1 MKPFNVNRQERFFG
15 SKVSVMANKNL
26 LIHIAVFALTGG
38 FISITFKWCHAAGW
52 QTAPMALAFYRA
64 AGIGLVYLVI
74 VLMRR
79 DAMLP
84 RGRARGHLIAAS
96 LLKTVTNAIT
106 VWLLVWLDASF
117 LTVLYA
123 CLYPVFSLAMTRVA
137 NPVNDKLT
145 RGRVIG
151 CVLGGMAA
159 ALMGFKDFDSP
170 DGFGSRAFFYVSV
183 MCFAAALH
191 VIVERKAI
199 EFGATHLQSMLAVS
213 LYTAPGFLLMALVF
227 GEQMTAAFST
237 SAGVWTLLVCTIVG
251 IAHFGSRRECM
262 GQSQV
267 SGFLLIGYVP
277 HLVTVGAAVIILG
290 EFLDWTT
297 VLGLFILP
305 VALWIG
311 WNKREQDPD

>member
-1 MKPFNVNRQERFFG
+1 MTLG
-15 SKVSVMANKNL
+15 
-26 LIHIAVFALTGG
+26 
-38 FISITFKWCHAAGW
+38 
-52 QTAPMALAFYRA
+52 FYRA
-64 AGIGLVYLVI
+64 TGIGLVYLAFVYI
-74 VLMRR
+74 RR

-96 LLKTVTNAIT
+96 LLKTVTNGIT

-117 LTVLYA
+117 VTVLYA
-123 CLYPVFSLAMTRVA
+123 SLYPVFSLAMTRLA

-145 RGRVIG
+145 RGRVVG
-151 CVLGGMAA
+151 CVLGGIAA
-159 ALMGFKDFDSP
+159 ALMGFKDFNHP
-170 DGFGSRAFFYVSV
+170 DGNSASALFYVSL

-191 VIVERKAI
+191 IVVERKAI
-199 EFGATHLQSMLAVS
+199 EYGATHLQSMLAVS
-213 LYTAPGFLLMALVF
+213 LYTAPGFLLLALIYR
-227 GEQMTAAFST
+227 EQMTTAFNAP
-237 SAGVWTLLVCTIVG
+237 AGVGTLLICIVVG

-277 HLVTVGAAVIILG
+277 NLVTVCAAVVLLG

-297 VLGLFILP
+297 VLGLAILP

-311 WNKREQDPD
+311 RKTRTPE